1 MVSVDHEGIRAGS
14 KTGPANQ
21 ELLEEAE
28 DFTKGREVPRDSV
41 WERERSDIGRPCIL
55 NDF

>member
-1 MVSVDHEGIRAGS
+1 MVSVDHEGIQAGS

-41 WERERSDIGRPCIL
+41 WERERSDIGRPC
-55 NDF
+55 NPHDF